1 MTRMTTILKKL
12 AAAIIAMTMSNAFCT
27 EVHFTRQEEIS
38 AGKPGERQRQVST
51 PLIFAEVIAK
61 YGVYQNFLH
70 YYIERPLFFDRSTRN
85 EHAFESFTKRNF
97 IQSEI
102 PAIQAAGLDGFGTFC
117 VSKGSAVFKY
127 LPWLQEEKSKNFMLL
142 PEYLYGERIPPDG
155 GRILKA
161 EAIAEMIRRLNDC
174 EYGPKTADGRLI
186 LGSWNS
192 QVLTM
197 AEHKRLLDAIRKEAG
212 TDRFC
217 LTGEIFIRTREALE
231 GEYRRNRVLKE
242 SQRKMYRDAV
252 QNVLDLFGGLQM
264 CVQNRTRQEK
274 GDFPMAYST
283 DYFRKERLPML
294 KEIFSQPQ
302 NRDKVLGCVVY
313 QGYVN
318 PMLGFVIGEYGTSA
332 LRHGMDDSLALNPDY
347 IILFEWNEANENTS
361 FQPSVYNGRAVTR
374 ILRYYSSIMK
384 GTPLTPLDGDDLRRP
399 NAIVSYRP
407 ALKLGETIY
416 LELLN
421 VPDGSMDKDYTLQ
434 LQLCNASGAV
444 IHAFPVETMH
454 HDKMHAV
461 TYSLPSEQFAGE
473 LLLQPRL
480 LVNGTPQ
487 PGLGGIRL
495 ASTMCIN
502 YKELRQ
508 AIRELA
514 VPERVALE
522 VKSIGDSLYKIHAE
536 YSGASDLASVELMED
551 EDEIAAV
558 DPKNEFDYENKQLFY
573 TAFTTLK
580 NIPNQTVELNIEGSS
595 AWNIRPCYHCN
606 VNFGKWERDGD
617 KVRFTGC
624 YFGSA
629 EMALLVEVH
638 KKDVKQA
645 MLTVNMPGRGVWTLP
660 LQPAY
665 KHGVYAQI
673 LDSPLRLDIQRMDNL
688 PDVPLHIDQ
697 KKAVMNRIVRSAG
710 RHPLYHLRVIGKDG
724 SIFRT
729 PLTAPVP
736 YENNAPKVDI
746 DVFSDYYGKPVKVNV
761 PEDSVPRIEYVFNPQ
776 AGEAILNTSHP
787 QFNGQLGGGFPYME
801 AFWEE
806 PPNQASGPQ
815 PPAIPGSTRAP
826 KWTIENGQWVLDF
839 NGGNYINFS
848 NRAFPIGAFTV
859 ECEIKPEQNDGIMV
873 LFRHANR
880 YTGSISIFLDNN
892 ILRAEFYDKVG
903 KLHKFNSGLAVPA
916 GQWSSIKVSYN
927 LRQLTFNVNGSKA
940 SRPLQGRA
948 FLFKTSIFGGHNG
961 NDGVDFRGKKTSFY
975 KGRLRRLSILHQA
988 VE

>member
-1 MTRMTTILKKL
+1 MTLDSRMTALLKKL
-12 AAAIIAMTMSNAFCT
+12 ATAIIAMTISTIGAELQYSRN
-27 EVHFTRQEEIS
+27 EEFS
-38 AGKPGERQRQVST
+38 AGKLGERQRQVDK
-51 PLIFAEVIAK
+51 PFLFAEVIAK

-70 YYIERPLFFDRSTRN
+70 YYIERPLFFDRSMRN
-85 EHAFESFTKRNF
+85 ENVFEGFTKRNF

-127 LPWLQEEKSKNFMLL
+127 LPWLQEENARGFMLL

-155 GRILKA
+155 GRILKV
-161 EAIAEMIRRLNDC
+161 EAIADMIGQLQNC
-174 EYGPKTADGRLI
+174 AYGPKTTDGRLL

-197 AEHKRLLDAIRKEAG
+197 EEHKRLLDAMRKDAG

-217 LTGEIFIRTREALE
+217 LTGEIYIRTREALE
-231 GEYRRNRVLKE
+231 GEFRRNGALKE
-242 SQRKMYRDAV
+242 SQRNMYSEAV
-252 QNVLDLFGGLQM
+252 QNVLDLFGGLQL

-283 DYFRKERLPML
+283 EYFRKERLPML

-318 PMLGFVIGEYGTSA
+318 PVIGEYGTSA

-347 IILFEWNEANENTS
+347 ILLFEWNEANENTS

-384 GTPLTPLDGDDLRRP
+384 GTPLTPLEGDDTRRP

-421 VPDGSMDKDYTLQ
+421 VPDGSMNKDYTLQ
-434 LQLCNASGAV
+434 LQLCNASGV
-444 IHAFPVETMH
+444 VSHAFPEEIMR
-454 HDKMHAV
+454 HDKLHAI

-473 LLLQPRL
+473 AFLQPQL
-480 LVNGTPQ
+480 LVNGVHQ

-514 VPERVALE
+514 VPECTVLE
-522 VKSIGDSLYKIHAE
+522 IRSLGDSLYKVHGE
-536 YSGASDLASVELMED
+536 FASASELASVELLED

-558 DPKNEFDYENKQLFY
+558 DPSHEFDYEHNQQFY
-573 TAFTTLK
+573 ASFTTLK
-580 NIPNQTVELNIEGSS
+580 NIPTQTVELSIEGSS
-595 AWNIRPCYHCN
+595 AWKIRPCYHCN
-606 VNFGKWERDGD
+606 VHFGKWKRAGD

-624 YFGSA
+624 NFGSA
-629 EMALLVEVH
+629 EMALLVELP
-638 KKDVKQA
+638 KTDVKEA
-645 MLTVNMPGRGVWTLP
+645 LLTVNLPGRGVWTLP

-665 KHGVYAQI
+665 EYGIYAQI
-673 LDSPLRLDIQRMDNL
+673 LESPLRLDIQRMDNL
-688 PDVPLHIDQ
+688 PDVPRHINQ
-697 KKAVMNRIVRSAG
+697 MKAVMDRIVRSAG
-710 RHPLYHLRVIGKDG
+710 KHPLYHLRVIGKDG

-729 PLTAPVP
+729 PLTMPVP
-736 YENNAPKVDI
+736 LDNDAPKVEI
-746 DVFSDYYGKPVKVNV
+746 DVFSDYYGKPVRVSV
-761 PEDSVPRIEYVFNPQ
+761 PEDSVPRIDYIFDPK
-776 AGEAILNTSHP
+776 AGETILNTSHP

-815 PPAIPGSTRAP
+815 PPVIPGSTRAP
-826 KWTIENGQWVLDF
+826 KWTMENGQWVLEF
-839 NGGNYINFS
+839 NGGNYINFN
-848 NRAFPIGAFTV
+848 NRVLPIGAFTI
-859 ECEIKPEQNDGIMV
+859 ECEIKPEQNDGLMV

-880 YTGSISIFLDNN
+880 FTGSITLLLDNN
-892 ILRAEFYDKVG
+892 TLRAEFYDKIG
-903 KLHKFNSGLAVPA
+903 KLHKLNSDLPVPA
-916 GQWSSIKVSYN
+916 GQWSSLKVSYD
-927 LRQLTFNVNGSKA
+927 LQHLTFNVNGSKR
-940 SRPLQGRA
+940 SCPLQGRA
-948 FLFKTSIFGGHNG
+948 FLFKSSIFGGHNG
-961 NDGVDFRGKKTSFY
+961 GDGVDFRGKKTSFY